1 MDEPQ
6 AKSASHLSK
15 LSLRLLLGGLGA
27 LVVST
32 LLQWTQFQGGRG
44 RSSLLDGFGVA
55 LAAQV
60 LMVLGTAALTGA
72 AFGYVLVAVRRDRD
86 AAGSVHEQEPDAEW
100 LD

>member
-1 MDEPQ
+1 MEEPQ

-32 LLQWTQFQGGRG
+32 LLQWTQFQEGRG
-44 RSSLLDGFGVA
+44 RSFILDGFGVA

-72 AFGYVLVAVRRDRD
+72 AFGYVLLAVRRDREPAED
-86 AAGSVHEQEPDAEW
+86 VYEQEPDAEW